1 MIQSTTAQTEGT
13 MTLNIDPSHSEVM
26 FQVKHMM
33 FAKVKGSFDTFSGTI
48 AFNPNQL
55 EASSVS
61 VEIDP
66 SSINTRD
73 ANRDGHLR
81 SADFFGVEQNPT
93 MTFTS
98 TRIEP
103 NRGAYKVYG
112 DLTMNGVT
120 KEVVLDAEFNGEGV
134 SPFGATVYAF
144 SAEGTLSRKDFGM
157 TWNAGIE
164 AGGVLV
170 SDEVKL
176 EIEVQ
181 ANPAA

>member
-1 MIQSTTAQTEGT
+1 MVQSNIQQAAGT
-13 MTLNIDPSHSEVM
+13 VTLNIDPSHSEVM

-48 AFNPNQL
+48 NFDPNNL
-55 EASSVS
+55 ENSSVS

-73 ANRDGHLR
+73 ANRDGHLK

-93 MTFTS
+93 MTFVS

-103 NRGAYKVYG
+103 NGGDYTVYG

-120 KEVVLDAEFNGEGV
+120 KEVVLEAEFNGRGV

-144 SAEGTLSRKDFGM
+144 SAEGKLNRKDFGM

>member
-1 MIQSTTAQTEGT
+1 MVQSNIEQTQGVT
-13 MTLNIDPSHSEVM
+13 TLNIDPSHSEVM

-33 FAKVKGSFDTFSGTI
+33 FAKVKGSFDTFSGVI
-48 AFNPNQL
+48 NFDPNNPQN
-55 EASSVS
+55 SSVS

-73 ANRDGHLR
+73 ANRDGHLK

-93 MTFTS
+93 ITFTS
-98 TRIEP
+98 TRIVA
-103 NRGAYKVYG
+103 NGDDYKVYG

-120 KEVVLDAEFNGEGV
+120 KEVVLEAEFNGAGQ
-134 SPFGATVYAF
+134 SPMGSTVYAF
-144 SAEGTLSRKDFGM
+144 SAEGKLNRKDFGM

-176 EIEVQ
+176 EIEIE